1 MDSDICNCQ
10 DKTND
15 GKLSDDTFS
24 TFLKTEIQ
32 SDCLVGKTESEAD
45 RENTVFK
52 QETLLNGSLKIKQEI
67 KKEHI
72 FDEDEAS
79 PEGYMDVSYSYDNH
93 SHLGKLMNG
102 ETSYEYTNILDVK
115 DESGNMINSH
125 NCFDLS
131 VADDDNKTRNIQNV
145 NCSPLGLDYQDQ
157 ETFTESSIMTQQK
170 TTYKSPEKNFG
181 TSSLSGNDVQGSF
194 VFFK

>member
-102 ETSYEYTNILDVK
+102 ETSFGYTNSLDVNFDVKQEIKQEGIFDEDEDHSHLGKLMNGETSLEYTDNLDVNFLLL
-115 DESGNMINSH
+115 EI
-125 NCFDLS
+125 LEIL
-131 VADDDNKTRNIQNV
+131 NISEV
-145 NCSPLGLDYQDQ
+145 
-157 ETFTESSIMTQQK
+157 
-170 TTYKSPEKNFG
+170 
-181 TSSLSGNDVQGSF
+181 TSYVIGVVGCIF
-194 VFFK
+194 